1 MSKLYSFV
9 SGKFGIS
16 RRQFIKYGSIGVGT
30 GMLTACVN
38 GKKTSTASSASNSRS
53 DGRLDKVT
61 FSIHWVAEAEYGGF
75 YQAVATGIYKDH
87 GLDVTIKPGGPRG
100 NYTLLLMGGSV
111 DLIMG
116 HTGDAIGALRDG
128 VPMITVAAIFQKDP
142 QVLITHPGTGNDS
155 LEKLKGKQ
163 ILVGSGG
170 EATYWPFLKAK
181 YGFTDNQKRPYN
193 FDVKPFINDK
203 NIIQQG
209 LLTAEPFEIKKK
221 GGFDPVVLLLADY
234 GYNAYAFTIET
245 TKKLV
250 ETNSDLVQRFVD
262 ASIKGWYSYLEE
274 PVPGNNLIKK
284 DNPDITD
291 EQLSFSLQKLKENT
305 IITGG
310 DAQQM
315 GIGAMSQERWQSFF
329 DNLVK
334 TGVFDAN
341 INYKEAF
348 TLQFVNKG
356 VGYYK
361 S

>member
-1 MSKLYSFV
+1 MSQLYDSDN
-9 SGKFGIS
+9 GICGIN
-16 RRQFIKYGSIGVGT
+16 RRQFLKYGSMAIGT
-30 GMLTACVN
+30 GILAACTNNSKTTTVIPSAN
-38 GKKTSTASSASNSRS
+38 SGTQGK
-53 DGRLDKVT
+53 LDKIN

-75 YQAVATGIYKDH
+75 YQALATGIYRDH

-116 HTGDAIGALRDG
+116 HSGDAIGALKDG
-128 VPMITVAAIFQKDP
+128 VPLITVAAMFQKDP
-142 QVLITHPGTGNDS
+142 QVLIVHPGTGNDS
-155 LEKLKGKQ
+155 LEKLKGKP

-181 YGFTDNQKRPYN
+181 YGFTDDQKRPYN
-193 FDVKPFINDK
+193 FDVQPFIKDK
-203 NIIQQG
+203 SIIQQG
-209 LLTAEPFEIKKK
+209 LLTAEPFEIQKK
-221 GGFDPVVLLLADY
+221 GGFDPVTFLLADY
-234 GYNAYAFTIET
+234 GYNAYGFTIET

-250 ETNSDLVQRFVD
+250 ERNPDLVQRFVD

-284 DNPDITD
+284 DNPDMTD
-291 EQLSFSLQKLKENT
+291 EQLNFSLQKLKEYSV
-305 IITGG
+305 ITGG
-310 DAQQM
+310 EAKQM
-315 GIGAMSQERWQSFF
+315 GIGAMTQERWRSFF

-334 TGVFDAN
+334 AGVFNAD
-341 INYKEAF
+341 INYEDAF

-361 S
+361 K

>member
-1 MSKLYSFV
+1 MSKADKLLHGVSKINRRKFLKYSSIATG
-9 SGKFGIS
+9 SGILAACTNGGKSPSVNTTF
-16 RRQFIKYGSIGVGT
+16 RPRNT
-30 GMLTACVN
+30 GQ
-38 GKKTSTASSASNSRS
+38 
-53 DGRLDKVT
+53 LDKVT
-61 FSIHWVAEAEYGGF
+61 FSLHWVAEAEYGGF
-75 YQAVATGIYKDH
+75 YQAVATGIYRDH

-116 HTGDAIGALRDG
+116 HSGDAIGALKDG
-128 VPMITVAAIFQKDP
+128 VPMITIASIFQRDP
-142 QVLITHPGTGNDS
+142 QVLIAHPGTGNDS
-155 LEKLKGKQ
+155 LEKLKGKP

-181 YGFTDNQKRPYN
+181 YGFTDDQKRPYN
-193 FDVKPFINDK
+193 FDVQPFLQDK

-221 GGFDPVVLLLADY
+221 GGFDPTVLLLADY
-234 GYNAYAFTIET
+234 GYNAYSFTIET

-250 ETNSDLVQRFVD
+250 EVNADLVQRFVD
-262 ASIKGWYSYLEE
+262 ASIKGWYSYLQD

-284 DNPDITD
+284 DNPNMSD
-291 EQLSFSLQKLKENT
+291 EQISFTLEKLKENG
-305 IITGG
+305 IVTGG
-310 DAQQM
+310 DAQQL
-315 GIGAMSQERWQSFF
+315 GIGAMTQERWQSFY

-334 TGVFDAN
+334 TGVFDN
-341 INYKEAF
+341 SINYQEAF

-356 VGYYK
+356 VDYYK